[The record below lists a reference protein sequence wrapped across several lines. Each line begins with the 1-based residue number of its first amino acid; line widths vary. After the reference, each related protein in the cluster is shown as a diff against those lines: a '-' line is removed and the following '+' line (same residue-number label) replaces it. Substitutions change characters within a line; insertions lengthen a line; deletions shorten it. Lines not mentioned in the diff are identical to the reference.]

1 MKNAEYW
8 LTWSVSDWA
17 KWIDE
22 NIEERKKVFSASP
35 DEMVASFNREKS
47 SARDYHGR
55 EFLEL
60 IQNADDSGINYSGS
74 SKLLIRLTDYGL
86 FVANTGV
93 TFSPDGIKSLI
104 ISDNSPKQF
113 LRARSIGYKGL
124 GFRSVLGWASSVI
137 ILSGKLSVCFSEKLA
152 SKWLHDLRRSNSK
165 VNVKV
170 KLFEK
175 KGFNN
180 PISTLSIPHL
190 LSSSNDLIDKKSK
203 RLYREGKKII
213 EEGYDTVICLLFR
226 NSVKLKDQVQKQISS
241 LSKEVLLFLQF
252 LEKIDIESAE
262 KNESLIV
269 ERKKNKIVFNPKSSE
284 PKIWKV
290 FKREGEIPKEFL
302 RPEQVINNKYE
313 IKIAIPDEAVEVN
326 KLFVFFP
333 TEVRFP
339 FPIIAHATFEVGDN
353 RQHLIDSDVNRFI
366 AEKLADLM
374 AESAEQVKDV
384 NNPWYA
390 LSAISPRG
398 DIDSVLEK
406 FGFLEMLEK
415 SIREYALLPVRNKK
429 FEKPSVSKRINGN
442 FDSLL
447 LGDMFSDFCIY
458 SDDDSI
464 KDQLDRLEVSYVD
477 YNDLKTRLN
486 KIADQL
492 SLNSR
497 VNVIYL
503 LVKNGLIDGE
513 PPELLIDEDGKK
525 ISARNPV
532 LLPAEKKIF
541 SLPPWISQKI
551 LSSELTMKLKDKFSV
566 SRVRDIASS
575 LSSFN
580 VQEYNMNSL
589 VSSISAETNRRTK
602 DEPKEELALR
612 QQMVRA
618 IWSLYSS
625 SAEKVKLR
633 EEITVILPARNGTF
647 HDAQNLY
654 LGKEYAGGKVLE
666 YLYAHIDPTLFVASP
681 EQLGFSGIS
690 PEVED
695 FLCWLG
701 VNRSPRYKKA
711 IFNYGDFH
719 DYAISS
725 LTYPAKFEEIT
736 ICNSKELK
744 ECSIS
749 LSEVS
754 CIDRLEDVLSSAD
767 PYALICWIATA
778 PDVESWR
785 LNKDTGAI
793 FGITQLYQRKYR
805 QLSSQTVPSH
815 PLWLLKNMKWLP
827 TSGGNKLSPVKCS
840 LARVARELEPVIGY
854 PAINMEHP
862 LIKDLN
868 LDLTEIRNALI
879 KIGVVT
885 NLDELPWDSFYEVL
899 FELPKLDPEG
909 SKAKSLY
916 RILVEVSDSDAS
928 PFGEKHDEFMTS
940 GKMLGKVKG
949 VLGYYPISEIFYI
962 ENITLPSNIAEQF
975 PLLEVDKRRGA
986 SKIKKLFG
994 VEQLTRDK
1002 IQIEIIHFKEHP
1014 ASRNFQSDIERL
1026 KPYIY
1031 ALRVEADTNRANL
1044 STLKKLKIILCKS
1057 ARVAVTVNDERRETD
1072 LREGNSINIDSVFY
1086 LVSEPSDC
1094 SRSFLEDQM
1103 IADTLGEIFSNIFK
1117 VDVNNE
1123 IARLSTCPSNKRD
1136 QLLDRL
1142 VGGSG
1147 KERIVKTKE
1156 LFETAKDKEED
1167 FLGLSTWA
1175 PPPKTTK
1182 EETSVETKTKDP
1194 TEEITKGDDI
1204 GDVKAQDL
1212 GNPAP
1217 FINMRVVVRRIQKN
1231 PRPKENSHPKKRV
1244 NPDRAE
1250 NLAKSFEK
1258 FQGRYAEKFSHI
1270 RGLEGYGCD
1279 ILSFKTQEDLDSFK
1293 RNNNPDLV
1301 ERFIEVKG
1309 SANEKGPISLGGNE
1323 LNSAQTHKE
1332 KFFVYRVYEDEK
1344 TGFFELIELGDPLNS
1359 EREALA
1365 IRYEIN
1371 PYRSVKSHLWEI
1383 EEMDEDKSKS
1393 NAANKN

>member
-1 MKNAEYW
+1 MDNTEYLQKTW
-8 LTWSVSDWA
+8 LNWADDDWENWLNE
-17 KWIDE
+17 KIDE
-22 NIEERKKVFSASP
+22 RRQVFSTSP
-35 DEMVASFNREKS
+35 DDMVASFNREKS
-47 SARDYHGR
+47 HARDYHGR
-55 EFLEL
+55 ELLEL
-60 IQNADDSGINYSGS
+60 IQNADDSGIHYSGES
-74 SKLLIRLTDYGL
+74 RLLIRLTDYGL

-93 TFSPDGIKSLI
+93 PFSPDGVKSLM

-113 LRARSIGYKGL
+113 LRTQCIGYKGL

-137 ILSGKLSVCFSEKLA
+137 ILSGKLSVGFSEELA
-152 SKWLHDLRRSNSK
+152 SEWLYELRAVNPK
-165 VNVKV
+165 VDIKV
-170 KLFEK
+170 KQFERGGIK
-175 KGFNN
+175 S

-190 LSSSNDLIDKKSK
+190 LSSSDDLIDEKS
-203 RLYREGKKII
+203 RELYREGKRII
-213 EEGYDTVICLLFR
+213 EKGYDTVICLLFR
-226 NSVKLKDQVQKQISS
+226 DSVKMREQVQKQINS
-241 LSKEVLLFLQF
+241 LGKEILLFLQF
-252 LEKIDIESAE
+252 LEQIDIDSAE
-262 KNESLIV
+262 RNESLIV
-269 ERKKNKIVFNPKSSE
+269 DRKESEIVVNPQSSE

-302 RPEQVINNKYE
+302 RPEQVFNNKYE

-384 NNPWYA
+384 NSPWYA

-442 FDSLL
+442 FNSLL
-447 LGDMFSDFCIY
+447 LGDMFSDFCLY
-458 SDDDSI
+458 SDDYSI
-464 KDQLDRLEVSYVD
+464 KKQLDRLGVKYVD
-477 YNDLKTRLN
+477 YNDLRERLN
-486 KIADQL
+486 KIADTL
-492 SLNSR
+492 SIDSR
-497 VNVIYL
+497 ADIIFS
-503 LVKNGLIDGE
+503 LVQNDLIAGD
-513 PPELLIDEDGKK
+513 PPELLIDEHGEK
-525 ISARNPV
+525 ISV
-532 LLPAEKKIF
+532 QSSVFLPPEKKVF
-541 SLPPWISQKI
+541 SLPSWVSQKI
-551 LSSELTMKLKDKFSV
+551 LSSELTMKLRDRFSV
-566 SRVRDIASS
+566 SRVRDIASN

-589 VSSISAETNRRTK
+589 VSSISAETNRRAK
-602 DEPKEELALR
+602 DEPEEELTLR
-612 QQMVRA
+612 QQMVQA

-633 EEITVILPARNGTF
+633 EEITVTLPARNGGF
-647 HDAQNLY
+647 DAAQNLY
-654 LGKEYAGGKVLE
+654 FGKEYAGGKVLE
-666 YLYAHIDPTLFVASP
+666 YLYAHIDPTLFVANP

-695 FLCWLG
+695 FFCWLG

-711 IFNYGDFH
+711 NFNYGDFH
-719 DYAISS
+719 DYAVSS

-736 ICNSKELK
+736 IWNSKGFK
-744 ECSIS
+744 ECYIS

-767 PYALICWIATA
+767 PHALICWIATA

-793 FGITQLYQRKYR
+793 FRIKQPYQQKYR

-815 PLWLLKNMKWLP
+815 PLWLLKNVKWLP

-868 LDLTEIRNALI
+868 LDLTAIRNALI

-916 RILVEVSDSDAS
+916 RILVEGSDSDAS

-940 GKMLGKVKG
+940 GKMFGKVKG
-949 VLGYYPISEIFYI
+949 VLNYYPISELFYV

-1002 IQIEIIHFKEHP
+1002 IQIEIINFEEHP
-1014 ASRNFQSDIERL
+1014 ASQNFQSDIERL

-1044 STLKKLKIILCKS
+1044 SALKKLKIILCKS
-1057 ARVAVTVNDERRETD
+1057 ARVAVAVGGERREID
-1072 LREGNSINIDSVFY
+1072 FKEGDSINIDSVFY
-1086 LVSEPSDC
+1086 LVSEPSDY
-1094 SRSFLEDQM
+1094 SRSFLEDEI
-1103 IADTLGEIFSNIFK
+1103 IADALGEIVSNILK

-1123 IARLSTCPSNKRD
+1123 IARLSSCSSSKRD
-1136 QLLDRL
+1136 LLLDRL

-1147 KERIVKTKE
+1147 KERMAKTGE
-1156 LFETAKDKEED
+1156 LFKNTKDKEED
-1167 FLGLSTWA
+1167 FPEPTLWT
-1175 PPPKTTK
+1175 PPPKAD
-1182 EETSVETKTKDP
+1182 EEEVPAELPAEDSTIGGSKSDDVGSV
-1194 TEEITKGDDI
+1194 
-1204 GDVKAQDL
+1204 AARDL
-1212 GNPAP
+1212 GNPSL
-1217 FINMRVVVRRIQKN
+1217 FINRKVVARRIQEN
-1231 PRPKENSHPKKRV
+1231 PRTREDSHSKKRV

-1250 NLAKSFEK
+1250 NLAKSFEE
-1258 FQGRYAEKFSHI
+1258 FQGRCAEKVSHI

-1279 ILSFKTQEDLDSFK
+1279 ILSFKTQEDLNSFK

-1309 SANEKGPISLGGNE
+1309 SANEKGPVSLGGNE
-1323 LNSAQTHKE
+1323 LNSAQTHRE

-1344 TGFFELIELGDPLNS
+1344 TGLFELIELSDPLNS

-1371 PYRSVKSHLWEI
+1371 PYHSTKSHLWEV
-1383 EEMDEDKSKS
+1383 EELSRLR
-1393 NAANKN
+1393 N

>member
-137 ILSGKLSVCFSEKLA
+137 ILSGKLSVCFSEELA

-284 PKIWKV
+284 PKIWKI
-290 FKREGEIPKEFL
+290 FKREGKIPREFL
-302 RPEQVINNKYE
+302 RPEQVFNNRYE
-313 IKIAIPDEAVEVN
+313 IKVAIPNEVSEVD

-339 FPIIAHATFEVGDN
+339 FPIIAHATFEVSDN

-374 AESAEQVKDV
+374 ADSAEQIKSI

-390 LSAISPRG
+390 LSTISPRG

-415 SIREYALLPVRNKK
+415 SIREYALLPVRNKQ
-429 FEKPSVSKRINGN
+429 FGKPSVSKRIEGN

-477 YNDLKTRLN
+477 YNDLKARLN

-497 VNVIYL
+497 ANVIYL
-503 LVKNGLIDGE
+503 LVKNKLIDGE
-513 PPELLIDEDGKK
+513 PPELLIDEHGKR
-525 ISARNPV
+525 IAVQSAV
-532 LLPAEKKIF
+532 FLPAEKKVF
-541 SLPPWISQKI
+541 SLPPWIPLKI
-551 LSSELTMKLKDKFSV
+551 LSSELTMKLRDKFSV
-566 SRVRDIASS
+566 SRVRDIAFN

-654 LGKEYAGGKVLE
+654 LGKEYADGKVLE

-690 PEVED
+690 PEIEN

-701 VNRSPRYKKA
+701 VNMSPRYKKVD
-711 IFNYGDFH
+711 FNNGDFH

-725 LTYPAKFEEIT
+725 LAYPAKFEDIT
-736 ICNSKELK
+736 IFNSEELN
-744 ECSIS
+744 ECCIS
-749 LSEVS
+749 LSEIS
-754 CIDRLEDVLSSAD
+754 CIDRLEEALSSAD
-767 PYALICWIATA
+767 PYAIICWIATT

-785 LNKDTGAI
+785 LNKDTEATFLI
-793 FGITQLYQRKYR
+793 KRPHQQRYRRLSTQ
-805 QLSSQTVPSH
+805 TIPSH

-840 LARVARELEPVIGY
+840 LARVASDLEPVIGY
-854 PAINMEHP
+854 PAINVKHP
-862 LIKDLN
+862 LIKELN
-868 LDLTEIRNALI
+868 LDHAAIINALI
-879 KIGVVT
+879 RIGVVT

-916 RILVEVSDSDAS
+916 RILVEGTDSDVS
-928 PFGEKHDEFMTS
+928 PFGEKHDEFMAS

-949 VLGYYPISEIFYI
+949 ILGYYPINELFYV
-962 ENITLPSNIAEQF
+962 ENATLPSNISDQF

-994 VEQLTRDK
+994 VGQLNRDK
-1002 IQIEIIHFKEHP
+1002 IKIEIIRFEEHP
-1014 ASRNFQSDIERL
+1014 ASQNFQSDIERL

-1031 ALRVEADTNRANL
+1031 ALREEADTNRVSL
-1044 STLKKLKIILCKS
+1044 SPLKKLKIILCKS
-1057 ARVAVTVNDERRETD
+1057 ASVAVTVGNERKKID
-1072 LREGNSINIDSVFY
+1072 LKNGEFINIDSIY
-1086 LVSEPSDC
+1086 HLVSESSDYL
-1094 SRSFLEDQM
+1094 RSSLEDEI
-1103 IADTLGEIFSNIFK
+1103 IADSLGGIFSNILK
-1117 VDVNNE
+1117 VDAIDQ
-1123 IARLSTCPSNKRD
+1123 IARLSNCSPNKRD
-1136 QLLDRL
+1136 LLLDRL

-1147 KERIVKTKE
+1147 EERMIKTKG
-1156 LFETAKDKEED
+1156 LFESTKDKKDD
-1167 FLGLSTWA
+1167 FPNSLPWS
-1175 PPPKTTK
+1175 PPPSKTTT
-1182 EETSVETKTKDP
+1182 EETLVETKIENPK
-1194 TEEITKGDDI
+1194 EEITKGDDV
-1204 GDVKAQDL
+1204 GNVKAQDL
-1212 GNPAP
+1212 GNPSP
-1217 FINMRVVVRRIQKN
+1217 FMNRRVVVRRIQEN
-1231 PRPKENSHPKKRV
+1231 PRLKENSRPKKRV

-1383 EEMDEDKSKS
+1383 EEMEEDELK
-1393 NAANKN
+1393 